1 MSYTSKILMGFLFP
15 VTKNN
20 GTSPQNENRGKF
32 LNMDYFCCSLNP
44 EYLLF
49 RHYNLSLNPF
59 DFFLIVIF

>member
-1 MSYTSKILMGFLFP
+1 MSYTSKIFMGFLSH
-15 VTKNN
+15 VTENN
-20 GTSPQNENRGKF
+20 GTSPQNENQGKF

-49 RHYNLSLNPF
+49 RHCNLSLNLF